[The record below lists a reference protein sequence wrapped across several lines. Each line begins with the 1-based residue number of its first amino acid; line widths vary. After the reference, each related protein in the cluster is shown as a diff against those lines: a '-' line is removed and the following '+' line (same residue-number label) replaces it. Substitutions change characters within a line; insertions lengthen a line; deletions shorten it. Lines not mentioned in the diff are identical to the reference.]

1 MQKKMYER
9 FGEKVKAILKY
20 LKEYKWLLIIGP
32 FFKLVEAVLELFLPY
47 FMSLAV
53 DHGVLKEDKSY
64 VIKMGIT
71 MLITATIGIVSALIC
86 QYTAS
91 IVSQGFGTKLR
102 NAMFDKIMS
111 FSNTEIDD
119 FGTTSLV
126 NRLTSDVN
134 QLQTAVAMLIRLVIR
149 APFLCIGGVVMA
161 VSLDIKLSVVLMVV
175 LPMFII
181 VLAVTMIKTVP
192 LYKKVQQK
200 LDQIALVVRENLAGV
215 RVIRAFSK
223 VSYEEEKFE
232 NSNEEYAKT
241 AIRVGK
247 ISSILNPLTNLI
259 MNLAICAILWI
270 GGIRVNSGSM
280 SVGSV
285 IAFINYVTQILAAL
299 IIVSNLVVL
308 YTKAF
313 ASLGRV
319 AKVLNTEVSIK
330 EGEGTKEKES
340 DYAVEFEN
348 VTFYYEGTK
357 EPALTNINLKV
368 KKGETV
374 GIIGGTGSGK
384 STLIQLIPRFYDTT
398 TGKVKVNGLDV
409 KEYKGKDLIH
419 SIGMVPQKCVL
430 FTGSILENLRWGDL
444 EAKEE
449 QVKKAA
455 EIAQASEFIEK
466 MPEQYHTIL
475 TQGGTNVS
483 GGQRQRLTIARALV
497 KEPDILI
504 LDDSFNALDFVT
516 DANLRKALHENLK
529 GLTTF
534 IISQRASTI
543 RNSDQIVVLH
553 DGEMVGIGK
562 HHDLMKDCEV
572 YREICLSQEREEGG
586 DD

>member
-1 MQKKMYER
+1 M
-9 FGEKVKAILKY
+9 KAVIKY
-20 LKEYKWLLIIGP
+20 LKDYKWLLMIGP

-53 DHGVLKEDKSY
+53 DYGVLKEDKSY
-64 VIKMGIT
+64 VIKMGVI
-71 MLITATIGIVSALIC
+71 MLITATVGIGSALIC

-102 NAMFDKIMS
+102 NAIFDKIMS
-111 FSNTEIDD
+111 FSNMEIDE
-119 FGTTSLV
+119 FGTTSLI

-161 VSLDIKLSVVLMVV
+161 IRLDIKLSVVLMVV

-181 VLAVTMIKTVP
+181 VLAITMIKTVP

-200 LDQIALVVRENLAGV
+200 LDQIALVVRENLSGV

-247 ISSILNPLTNLI
+247 ISAILNPLTSLI

-270 GGIRVNSGSM
+270 GGVRVNSGSM

-330 EGEGTKEKES
+330 EGEKGNEAES
-340 DYAVEFEN
+340 DFAVEFED
-348 VTFYYEGTK
+348 VTFYYQGSK
-357 EPALTNINLKV
+357 EPALSNVSFKV

-384 STLIQLIPRFYDTT
+384 STLVQLIPRFYEVTS
-398 TGKVKVNGLDV
+398 GEIKVNGLDV
-409 KEYKGKDLIH
+409 KEYKSKELLG
-419 SIGMVPQKCVL
+419 SIGMVPQKSVL
-430 FTGSILENLRWGDL
+430 FTGSIMENLRWGDL
-444 EAKEE
+444 NAKEE
-449 QVKKAA
+449 QIKKAA
-455 EIAQASEFIEK
+455 QIAQASEFIEK
-466 MPEQYHTIL
+466 MPQKYDTML

-497 KEPDILI
+497 KKPDILI
-504 LDDSFNALDFVT
+504 LDDSFNALDYVT

-529 GLTTF
+529 DLTT
-534 IISQRASTI
+534 IIITQRASTI
-543 RNSDQIVVLH
+543 KNSNQIIVLH
-553 DGEMVGIGK
+553 DGEVVGIGK
-562 HHDLMKDCEV
+562 HEDLMKNCEV
-572 YREICLSQEREEGG
+572 YKEICLSQEQEEG
-586 DD
+586 DDE